1 MQMTQIIGAAL
12 LAVGAVL
19 LVFAYQASN
28 APLNQVVNTVTGH
41 YTQQTMMYL
50 VLGVV
55 GVVVGGLLVARGG
68 RR

>member
-28 APLNQVVNTVTGH
+28 APLNQVVDTVTGH
-41 YTQQTMMYL
+41 YTQQTMWYL

>member
-1 MQMTQIIGAAL
+1 MTQIIGAAL
-12 LAVGAVL
+12 LAVGAIL
-19 LVFAYQASN
+19 LVFAYQSSN

>member
-1 MQMTQIIGAAL
+1 MSQILGAAL
-12 LAVGAVL
+12 LAVGAIL

-28 APLNQVVNTVTGH
+28 APLDQVVSTVTGH
-41 YTQQTMMYL
+41 YTQQTMWYL